1 MKVFLKGLLLALF
14 TFLVVLGIILFINV
28 DFSNSES
35 LDVFIQ
41 SKITKAEIPGASCL
55 LIRDG
60 KVVSIH
66 HVGYSN
72 VEKKKEISDDTLFQV
87 ASVSKTVTGVALMQL
102 YEKGL
107 IGLDEDINAY
117 LPFDVIHP
125 HFPDTPITFRMLL
138 THTSGIANNW
148 NVYEEF
154 YTLKTGGGDS
164 SVTLKDF
171 IQGFLVEGGEWYDA
185 DSNFLTQ
192 SPGEVYHYSNP
203 SFALL
208 GYLVEV
214 VADMDFDV
222 YCQKYIFDPLGM
234 DTTQWFLGNTDL
246 PRLAIP
252 YDEKN
257 IALPNYSFASYPD
270 GALKTTAMEFA
281 QFVLALL
288 NDEEEVPHLLSK
300 AIVNEMFYP
309 QAREGKQAL
318 VWSYSVLEDLLLPS
332 SNGVVAGHSGSD
344 PGIATLVLINREK
357 KNGLI
362 LFMNKE
368 ISINFK
374 SINIYLLIRRL
385 IHEAGL
391 K

>member
-1 MKVFLKGLLLALF
+1 
-14 TFLVVLGIILFINV
+14 
-28 DFSNSES
+28 
-35 LDVFIQ
+35 
-41 SKITKAEIPGASCL
+41 
-55 LIRDG
+55 
-60 KVVSIH
+60 
-66 HVGYSN
+66 
-72 VEKKKEISDDTLFQV
+72 
-87 ASVSKTVTGVALMQL
+87 
-102 YEKGL
+102 
-107 IGLDEDINAY
+107 
-117 LPFDVIHP
+117 
-125 HFPDTPITFRMLL
+125 
-138 THTSGIANNW
+138 
-148 NVYEEF
+148 
-154 YTLKTGGGDS
+154 
-164 SVTLKDF
+164 
-171 IQGFLVEGGEWYDA
+171 
-185 DSNFLTQ
+185 
-192 SPGEVYHYSNP
+192 
-203 SFALL
+203 
-208 GYLVEV
+208 
-214 VADMDFDV
+214 
-222 YCQKYIFDPLGM
+222 M